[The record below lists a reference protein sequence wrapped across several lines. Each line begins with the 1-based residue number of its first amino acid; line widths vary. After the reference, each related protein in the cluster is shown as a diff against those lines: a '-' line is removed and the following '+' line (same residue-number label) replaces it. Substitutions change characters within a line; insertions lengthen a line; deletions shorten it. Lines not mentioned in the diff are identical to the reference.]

1 MTERARYWLAISMI
15 PNIGPTLGTYLYT
28 NNFEPEE
35 FWRSSKGQLKST
47 YNSSEKLSTKI
58 IDARKKIDLE
68 SKADDL
74 SKRKIRWTTVD
85 SPDFP
90 ESLKN
95 IPGAPATIY
104 YKGSL
109 GVLDRQRAAI
119 VGSRRPSAYGIQVT
133 EHISKAVSS
142 AGITVVSGLA
152 LGIDAIAHKTAL
164 QHGTT
169 IAVLGC
175 GIDIAYPVRNRLI
188 YEKIVEHG
196 CVISEYPPGTDPMP
210 FRFPARNRIIS
221 GLSQLVIVTEA
232 NYKSGALLTADYA
245 LEQGKDVMAVPGNI
259 YSQLSKGPHK
269 LLKNGATPVEHPD
282 DIFDLMGISS
292 KAIHNNQKNEQ
303 ITLLNDN
310 EALLLNSVPFF
321 PIHIDDIIVKHKMPA
336 DEISALLSILEIKGF
351 VIQDIGKLYQ
361 RKK

>member
-1 MTERARYWLAISMI
+1 MTVRSVYWLAISAI
-15 PNIGPTLGTYLYT
+15 PHVGPTLGTYLYT

-35 FWRSSKGQLKST
+35 FWRAEKGQLEEV
-47 YNSSEKLSTKI
+47 YSSSKQLAAKI
-58 IDARKKIDLE
+58 IAARKKIDPERVL
-68 SKADDL
+68 SDL
-74 SKRKIRWTTVD
+74 RKNQIQWTTVD
-85 SPDFP
+85 CPHFP

-104 YKGSL
+104 HKGSL
-109 GVLDRQRAAI
+109 SLLENRRVAI

-133 EHISKAVSS
+133 ENISKAVGQ

-152 LGIDAIAHKTAL
+152 LGIDAIAHKKAL
-164 QHGTT
+164 EYGTT

-188 YEKIVEHG
+188 YEKIVEQG
-196 CVISEYPPGTDPMP
+196 CVISEYPPGTEPLP

-221 GLSQLVIVTEA
+221 GLSEVVVVTEA

-269 LLKNGATPVEHPD
+269 LIKNGAPPVEHPN
-282 DIFDLMGISS
+282 DIFDLMGICS
-292 KAIHNNQKNEQ
+292 KAVHGNQTSEKIALLDEDEA
-303 ITLLNDN
+303 TLLN
-310 EALLLNSVPFF
+310 SIPFF
-321 PIHIDDIIVKHKMPA
+321 PVHIDELIAKNKMPA
-336 DEISALLSILEIKGF
+336 EKISAVLSILEIKGF
-351 VIQDIGKLYQ
+351 VSQDIGKLYQ